1 MRVRRH
7 RFVGFVVVAMV
18 LAACGGGDGGD
29 EGDAGTGDAPTVTTP
44 SAEDLAE
51 DPERA
56 AQDLAED
63 LAEDPE
69 GAAQDLAEDLEE
81 TQQAVGGGGATLTV
95 GDQTWT
101 FESVLCAFGEEE
113 IGQEGA
119 VFVLSSLQDGMQFY
133 VSIDSFG
140 HSVSLDDI
148 EDFENPSVSLEARG
162 AGEFIDL
169 DGKNA
174 SGTAGFVDGNTDDF
188 AEVEGSFEATC
199 P

>member
-1 MRVRRH
+1 MR
-7 RFVGFVVVAMV
+7 RFFVVGVVTV
-18 LAACGGGDGGD
+18 LAACGGGEGGD
-29 EGDAGTGDAPTVTTP
+29 DGDAGGGDAPVVTSP

-51 DPERA
+51 DPEAA
-56 AQDLAED
+56 AQDLAE
-63 LAEDPE
+63 
-69 GAAQDLAEDLEE
+69 DLAEDLEE
-81 TQQAVGGGGATLTV
+81 TQQAVGGGDATLTV

-101 FESVLCAFGEEE
+101 FNSVLCAFGQEE

-162 AGEFIDL
+162 AGEFINL

-174 SGTAGFVDGNTDDF
+174 SGTAGFIDGTTDDF
-188 AEVEGSFEATC
+188 AETEGSFEATC